1 MTSMKQQV
9 SENTKD
15 IQTIKE
21 DINTIKTNHLFH
33 LEKDVRN
40 INKKVE
46 KIDNRLYYLGGVLIV
61 TIVLT
66 AIAERLM

>member
-1 MTSMKQQV
+1 MPTMKQQV
-9 SENTKD
+9 SENTKN

-21 DINTIKTNHLFH
+21 DINTIKNNHLFH
-33 LEKDVRN
+33 LEKDVST
-40 INKKVE
+40 INKKIE
-46 KIDNRLYYLGGVLIV
+46 KIDARLYYLGGVLIV